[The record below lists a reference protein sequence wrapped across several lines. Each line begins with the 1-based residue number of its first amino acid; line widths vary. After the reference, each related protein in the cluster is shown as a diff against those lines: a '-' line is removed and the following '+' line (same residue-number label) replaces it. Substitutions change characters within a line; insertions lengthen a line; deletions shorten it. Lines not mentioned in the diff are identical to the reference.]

1 MRELTPEEKLIGE
14 IAEQNNP
21 YDKALSSRHLFTEG
35 FKAGYRYAIG
45 VCDFADAVFK
55 SPEQAIIIKQIVK
68 GVEEKTGEKVASVSG
83 HFNRARAKK

>member
-21 YDKALSSRHLFTEG
+21 YDKQLSSRHLFTEG
-35 FKAGYRYAIG
+35 FKAGYRYAIN

-55 SPEQAIIIKQIVK
+55 SPEQAIVIKQLIK
-68 GVEEKTGEKVASVSG
+68 GVEEKTGEKVVSVSG
-83 HFNRARAKK
+83 HFKKRDGKK